1 MINAKNFRRSR
12 QSMPLRMRNKFRT
25 TGWRSPF
32 DSMPVVGPMMRDGMT
47 SVENSEKERLMK
59 RMAEWKNSGVLKQ
72 MAELG
77 IIPDNLGVD
86 MNDFVGNTSAIP
98 LGKGTASLE
107 AVRQQG
113 DVRRQ
118 IERVRAGILNQK
130 EREKMTLAKL
140 YQQQKKRELKDKIIK
155 WLATTD
161 EIDEVPTEYK
171 EEVHKYH
178 LEHDSKLKSE
188 LREDAIAE
196 ARRKKKKKREKEER
210 KKWEAEQALR
220 MKPEGSV
227 WDNIGMPTSSEPMQ
241 RTTASHI
248 PTLAELDRRQLAPA
262 ARELRNKFVGEA
274 NELHDAH
281 RDLIQKYYTAAQ
293 NLLQQYMSSGLSYSD
308 YMKEF
313 GKLQNKF
320 TEEENSMVDRERS
333 LRNSA
338 QQLDAN
344 YSEGTEGSG
353 WRAPRIHKLV
363 RPLKPFNLEQTP
375 MDIVEE
381 QKQALDE
388 RREQYKEQETA
399 QHGVAPTKDNIE
411 TALPK
416 TAEPMLQTFVQRPRI
431 SIVPHPFIF
440 PKKKFWVKGG
450 I

>member
-1 MINAKNFRRSR
+1 
-12 QSMPLRMRNKFRT
+12 MPLRMRNKFRT
-25 TGWRSPF
+25 TGWQSPF
-32 DSMPVVGPMMRDGMT
+32 DSTPIVAPMMRDGMT
-47 SVENSEKERLMK
+47 SIENREKERLMN

-98 LGKGTASLE
+98 LGRGTASLE
-107 AVRQQG
+107 AVKQEG

-118 IERVRAGILNQK
+118 IERIRAGILNRK
-130 EREKMTLAKL
+130 EREKMNLSKL
-140 YQQQKKRELKDKIIK
+140 YRQQKQKELKDKIIK

-161 EIDEVPTEYK
+161 EIDEVPPEYK

-178 LEHDSKLKSE
+178 LEHDKDLKPE
-188 LREDAIAE
+188 LQEANVAE
-196 ARRKKKKKREKEER
+196 RRRTKKEQRLTEEREKWER
-210 KKWEAEQALR
+210 EQALR
-220 MKPEGSV
+220 MRPVGSV

-241 RTTASHI
+241 HTTPARI
-248 PTLAELDRRQLAPA
+248 PTLSELEKRQLAPA
-262 ARELRNKFVGEA
+262 AKERRNKLVSEA
-274 NELHDAH
+274 NELYDRRQAMIAEH
-281 RDLIQKYYTAAQ
+281 QAAIADINTQ
-293 NLLQQYMSSGLSYSD
+293 IREAPTVDDGMRLLMDRRRLLT
-308 YMKEF
+308 EF
-313 GKLQNKF
+313 YNAEQSLNDHEQTLRREAQELD
-320 TEEENSMVDRERS
+320 TEY
-333 LRNSA
+333 A
-338 QQLDAN
+338 G
-344 YSEGTEGSG
+344 YG
-353 WRAPRIHKLV
+353 WRAPRIHKLI
-363 RPLKPFNLEQTP
+363 RPLKSFNLDQTP

-416 TAEPMLQTFVQRPRI
+416 TAEPMLQMTVQRPRI